1 MKMVARLS
9 LLFLS
14 AILVSSCTTLGGDKW
29 DVPAQP
35 EPAKV
40 QLNLLTEELQN
51 IEPPIRKPTVA
62 IYSFTDQ
69 TGQKRQNAS
78 GGTSFSTAVTQ
89 APDVYL
95 IRALT
100 RAANGKFFK
109 VVDRTALDWLTRER
123 QLIRQTRE
131 SYEGKGAKKL
141 PALTFALSLI
151 HI

>member
-1 MKMVARLS
+1 MFPRNQNQS
-9 LLFLS
+9 
-14 AILVSSCTTLGGDKW
+14 
-29 DVPAQP
+29 
-35 EPAKV
+35 KV

-69 TGQKRQNAS
+69 TGQKKQNAS
-78 GGTSFSTAVTQ
+78 GGTSFSSAVTQ

-100 RAANGKFFK
+100 RANGKFFK

-131 SYEGKGAKKL
+131 SYEGKGRKN
-141 PALTFALSLI
+141 F
-151 HI
+151 HIDLCWYDYCRGYCGV